1 MSTDRNF
8 QHCLLINPFM
18 CIVLLSF
25 SIVLNSTSIICTVR
39 LKAIMVLLFRLL
51 CTLEKSQVLDTCLI
65 FHTHKKNGKSGCVG
79 PLLQQ

>member
-8 QHCLLINPFM
+8 RHCLLINPFM